1 MILPMAEKRVPIQTM
16 YSEGSKD
23 MYEVVFAPP
32 AERYLKKLKN
42 TRRNNSINSK
52 LI

>member
-1 MILPMAEKRVPIQTM
+1 M
-16 YSEGSKD
+16 YSEWSKN

-42 TRRNNSINSK
+42 KRRNNSINSK